1 MSTGKK
7 HTSNPD
13 LHALSGYENFIDE
26 RYVGNITIG
35 GHSFEVI
42 LDTGSPDFWI
52 STNATFEN
60 AINTSVISGTDYG
73 TKGGQSGVSGYILM
87 AEAEFGGFTIHNQ
100 TFVDVTNMTT
110 EDGTGLL
117 FPGVSGLVGLSP
129 PTAGNDIQQSLSK
142 AKSPYNGSRPVSNI
156 FAQYP
161 YFPPQFTMLFS
172 RYYGNNITS
181 SGGEFTFG
189 DPISGYEYI
198 EDAPA
203 MPVIDNFLFEQYWSI
218 HMDAIIIN
226 GKRFEAGPTG
236 AKNLTAILDA
246 GTPTALMDSEFV
258 DMLYGAD
265 TPRFQDDTISYAP
278 CDLKINMTFVFGDV
292 EMPINPLDLT
302 TPNNVTQNGT
312 VECYGS
318 FERLSGFP
326 PGTLLLGDSFLRNV
340 YTLYNHNPN
349 RNWGNTTRPYVQMIP
364 LTDPNEAW
372 ANFENWNQQRLDS
385 WKNISSIVN
394 NYDSSDNSS
403 DSSNDAKVST
413 GAHLAGDVTDSTP
426 ASSSSPDFSAL
437 TRNSYII
444 LGLLA
449 GVLVLVLVVLGVSCA
464 GQRSKTGQ
472 GYRVVAPM
480 GEQKTFVS
488 SYSE

>member
-1 MSTGKK
+1 MFSALVAST
-7 HTSNPD
+7 S
-13 LHALSGYENFIDE
+13 AL
-26 RYVGNITIG
+26 RVP
-35 GHSFEVI
+35 VI

-52 STNATFEN
+52 STNVTFEN
-60 AINTSVISGTDYG
+60 AINTSVISGTNYG
-73 TKGGQSGVSGYILM
+73 TKGGQSRVSGYILT
-87 AEAEFGGFTIHNQ
+87 AEAEFGGFTVHNQ

-117 FPGVSGLVGLSP
+117 FPG
-129 PTAGNDIQQSLSK
+129 SLSK

-203 MPVIDNFLFEQYWSI
+203 MPVIDNFLFEQ
-218 HMDAIIIN
+218 
-226 GKRFEAGPTG
+226 PTG

-258 DMLYGAD
+258 DMLYA
-265 TPRFQDDTISYAP
+265 
-278 CDLKINMTFVFGDV
+278 
-292 EMPINPLDLT
+292 
-302 TPNNVTQNGT
+302 
-312 VECYGS
+312 
-318 FERLSGFP
+318 
-326 PGTLLLGDSFLRNV
+326 LLLGDSFLRNV

-426 ASSSSPDFSAL
+426 ASSSSPDFSTL